1 MRKFISFA
9 LVLLC
14 LLCLVACKS
23 QNEDESKVAVK
34 SQNTEES
41 KTAVKPQN
49 SDKSKFVVVENEDD
63 LVGFYMGAL
72 RISQNDSISK
82 IEVVDESGESGDF
95 VVNAEYDNR
104 AFDGKTI
111 YCLYYDSLYKLTL
124 DGDKLIYSE
133 WVSEDTLKNSCI
145 GEIYKNHS
153 LIFITDFQYYDNYI
167 YCYTDVTLSYSSCL
181 SDSEKQAYKLVR
193 ISDDGEEISFVN
205 DIDIT
210 TSSFTISDGWI
221 YYYDNGYVY
230 ENNNYSID
238 TDKVGLYK
246 IRVDGKDKLKLY
258 GDFEQQ
264 DNYKLNSNGKYNLLC
279 RNIIVNDDYIYFV
292 DHSKNGKG
300 KVCRISLDGSDY
312 EVISQNCASSFCLSD
327 ENNKLY
333 YVNGCDEYGVSKM
346 YNMLYECDLFNNTEA
361 YMFNTFSPDDD
372 LDYCGDYLYIEP
384 RNSPFTIWRYNFE
397 ERNVESI
404 YMEENDK
411 FVKKNG
417 KYSYAEGDATYY
429 WKEEENRISK

>member
-23 QNEDESKVAVK
+23 QNADE
-34 SQNTEES
+34 
-41 KTAVKPQN
+41 
-49 SDKSKFVVVENEDD
+49 SKFVVIENEDD
-63 LVGFYMGAL
+63 LVGFYDNSVVK
-72 RISQNDSISK
+72 IDKDDSISEM
-82 IEVVDESGESGDF
+82 EVVDESGESVDF
-95 VVNAEYDNR
+95 VVNAEYVNR

-111 YCLYYDSLYKLTL
+111 YCLNDNSLYKLTL

-145 GEIYKNHS
+145 GENYKNHS
-153 LIFITDFQYYDNYI
+153 LLFITDFQYYDNYI
-167 YCYTDVTLSYSSCL
+167 YCYTYVNSSYL

-193 ISDDGEEISFVN
+193 ISDDGEDISFVN
-205 DIDIT
+205 AIDIT

-230 ENNNYSID
+230 ENNNFSID

-246 IRVDGKDKLKLY
+246 IRVDGKEKLKLY

-264 DNYKLNSNGKYNLLC
+264 DNYKQNSNDKYNLLC
-279 RNIIVNDDYIYFV
+279 RNIIVNDDYIYFI
-292 DHSKNGKG
+292 DYSKNGKG

-312 EVISQNCASSFCLSD
+312 EVISQNCASSFYLSD

-333 YVNGCDEYGVSKM
+333 YVNGCDEYGCLMVCCM
-346 YNMLYECDLFNNTEA
+346 MYECDLYNNAETHILDTTGS
-361 YMFNTFSPDDD
+361 YDYS
-372 LDYCGDYLYIEP
+372 DYCDDYLYIKP
-384 RNSPFTIWRYNFE
+384 TGSTLIKRYDFE
-397 ERNVESI
+397 KSKLEAI
-404 YMEENDK
+404 YMEQDDK
-411 FVKKNG
+411 LVKENG
-417 KYSYAEGDATYY
+417 KYSYVEGDATYY
-429 WKEEENRISK
+429 WKEEENWILNK